1 MFCDEVLDTIEL
13 IASGEVMLS
22 PRTMDHLASCR
33 GCAAALESARR
44 VDALLRSRA
53 APTAPAQFSS
63 RVMTRMRRAR
73 WRSEQWLDFGFN
85 VALALAGALV
95 VLGLWMVMRQSGLAS
110 VSRDAIELLGPGMML
125 FVRRVSPSL
134 FLYTPARRPCSA
146 RRSRV
151 WWWAERDTAARGPG
165 RAVARIISRRPSGR
179 RQERIAGGPQS
190 GGVAHAAHA
199 RRGPS
204 RTR

>member
-44 VDALLRSRA
+44 VDGLLRSRA

-85 VALALAGALV
+85 VALAVAGALV
-95 VLGLWMVMRQSGLAS
+95 VLGLWIVMRQSGLAS

-125 FVRRVSPSL
+125 FVRRVSPSVP
-134 FLYTPARRPCSA
+134 LYAGAMALLGTALA
-146 RRSRV
+146 V
-151 WWWAERDTAARGPG
+151 WWWAERDTARGPG
-165 RAVARIISRRPSGR
+165 RAVARDH
-179 RQERIAGGPQS
+179 Q
-190 GGVAHAAHA
+190 
-199 RRGPS
+199 
-204 RTR
+204 